1 MRYICFLGVY
11 GWVLLILVLAAIA
24 FTVTNKIMEKRGSI
38 AYRNDF
44 VSTMGLGVVVAIAFI
59 FLFSQ
64 CGKMICEYCD
74 STFESWEELGYTV
87 YVDGEEMDSAG
98 EYEYVI
104 VPGAEWNVDKE
115 TKELLITNP

>member
-1 MRYICFLGVY
+1 MKYICFLGVY
-11 GWVLLILVLAAIA
+11 GWILLALVLAAIA

-38 AYRNDF
+38 AYKNDF
-44 VSTMGLGVVVAIAFI
+44 VPTMGLGVVVAIAFI
-59 FLFSQ
+59 LLFSQ
-64 CGKMICEYCD
+64 CGKMICDYYD

-87 YVDGEEMDSAG
+87 YVDGKEVDSAG
-98 EYEYVI
+98 EYKYVI